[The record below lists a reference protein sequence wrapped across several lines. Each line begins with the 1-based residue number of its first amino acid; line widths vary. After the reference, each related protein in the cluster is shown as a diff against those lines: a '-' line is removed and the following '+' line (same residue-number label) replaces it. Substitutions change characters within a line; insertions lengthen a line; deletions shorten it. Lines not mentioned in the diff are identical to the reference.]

1 MPQHDGW
8 RCPVCG
14 RGCAPFVL
22 YCPCV
27 EPPFKLG
34 VTVVGAVA
42 CDHEWLVENDGSAGE
57 TRRCMVCGLR
67 LAGVSLPPTTVT
79 MVDHLA

>member
-42 CDHEWLVENDGSAGE
+42 CDHE
-57 TRRCMVCGLR
+57 
-67 LAGVSLPPTTVT
+67 
-79 MVDHLA
+79 